1 MKSLYLPI
9 ILLSLVFTSCN
20 KDSKVENTPVGSI
33 LFEFAHRAGTDSL
46 IFDNSFYTNAAGNEF
61 RVSYLKYFISGVC
74 LYKNEKVIFE
84 SNARPTSINGKYLEY
99 SNKLEQNIPVG
110 KYDSISFSM
119 GLVPEYNSHDA
130 FELNYNDLGMY
141 WPIDLGGGYHFM
153 KFEGHWKD
161 GDDFGTFAFHLGNND
176 NLLTVGF
183 PISQQIEDNITNNM
197 TVIMDVNEWF
207 ANPYLYDLT
216 KEDGYTMGNG
226 PQMQILVNNGHNV
239 FSILQ

>member
-1 MKSLYLPI
+1 MRLVYTPI
-9 ILLSLVFTSCN
+9 IAFAFLLSSCG
-20 KDSKVENTPVGSI
+20 KDSNAETKQSGAI
-33 LFEFAHRAGTDSL
+33 HFEFTHRAGADSL
-46 IFDNSFYTNAAGNEF
+46 IFDNSFYTNAAGNEY
-61 RVSYLKYFISGVC
+61 RVSYLKYFISGIC
-74 LYKNEKVIFE
+74 LYANGKMMYE
-84 SNARPTSINGKYLEY
+84 SKARPTSINGKYLEY
-99 SNKLEQNIPVG
+99 NSKLEQNIPVG

-119 GLVPEYNSHDA
+119 GIIPEYNIHDA

-183 PISQQIEDNITNNM
+183 PFVQQIEGNITNNI
-197 TVIMDVNEWF
+197 TVVMDVNEWF
-207 ANPYLYDLT
+207 ATPYLYDLT

-226 PQMQILVNNGHNV
+226 SQMQILVNNGHNV
-239 FSILQ
+239 FSILH